1 MYDRGDFTGKVVR
14 QLLYTPTAY
23 QEVVK
28 SYGTPKTIH
37 KRLPPRICLRT
48 FANRQL
54 IGYALAFFIF
64 AYALGWAPEI
74 LMLLLFCVFCAI
86 VFVRA
91 SLETW
96 RESKGTLRALDE
108 DSFPSE
114 N

>member
-14 QLLYTPTAY
+14 QILYPATPY

-37 KRLPPRICLRT
+37 KRLPPRLCLRT

-54 IGYALAFFIF
+54 IGYTFGLFII

-74 LMLLLFCVFCAI
+74 LILLIVCFFCGV

-96 RESKGTLRALDE
+96 HESRGTERPLDE

-114 N
+114 M